1 MYINKNKINPELHLP
16 TKIPF
21 HVKESTVNS
30 PAPPPPRSWH
40 GWQAF
45 IGRSLVLKEQSPTE
59 KGETTEWWG
68 KLVGWKMIEF
78 WFSEKYVCVFCYS
91 GGCGGCCYIYIYI
104 FFVVVSIHFPTER
117 DFNLNCHKQQH
128 GVQFRFYH
136 SVGASL
142 WFFMLQGRILKFHF
156 CHQLGTVQW
165 GCIPVC
171 SILHFYDYCRTMES
185 LPDLFGKLWPDC
197 RPLSLVMWFDKWN
210 QLLKKSPYFGLVT
223 FFSYCLPRSWV
234 GWI

>member
-30 PAPPPPRSWH
+30 PAPPTPQLTWLTGLHWSKFGVEGTESNRKRRNH
-40 GWQAF
+40 G
-45 IGRSLVLKEQSPTE
+45 VV
-59 KGETTEWWG
+59 GE
-68 KLVGWKMIEF
+68 VGWMKDDWVLILR
-78 WFSEKYVCVFCYS
+78 KICVCFLLLWWLWWLLL
-91 GGCGGCCYIYIYI
+91 YIYI

-197 RPLSLVMWFDKWN
+197 RPLSLVMWFEKWN

>member
-30 PAPPPPRSWH
+30 PAVDMVDRPSLVEVWCWRNRVQQKKEKPRSGGGSWLDER
-40 GWQAF
+40 WLSF
-45 IGRSLVLKEQSPTE
+45 DSP
-59 KGETTEWWG
+59 KN
-68 KLVGWKMIEF
+68 M
-78 WFSEKYVCVFCYS
+78 CVFFVTLVVVVVVV
-91 GGCGGCCYIYIYI
+91 IYIYI